1 MTRSAA
7 WFGRRL
13 SSCYPS
19 TSTSSF
25 FLRRPRILLN
35 FPSGSGEPSANQVG
49 TRCHLAL
56 MSYFSLTVLHISPP
70 HLPVHVIRTNYRPV
84 PLSHNLWAG
93 GKLHKILEGKGAF
106 DPKGYTAAAHA
117 LLPASAREAAEKG
130 KKGEKKKTT
139 ASGKTIPTGKPS
151 SGSKHSSWQQQ
162 GSKQDWISL
171 VRFLEREGLM
181 PTVTFSFS
189 KRKCEELA
197 DSLRSLDLN
206 TQQEKNLVQ
215 SFSIQTV
222 NRLSPQDQILPQ
234 VIKTVEMVKRGI
246 AGRSCLN
253 TQPRIFLTLTLA
265 DKLQFIMVDCC
276 RY

>member
-1 MTRSAA
+1 MPASSSTLTRIIETIQ
-7 WFGRRL
+7 
-13 SSCYPS
+13 S
-19 TSTSSF
+19 TF
-25 FLRRPRILLN
+25 Q
-35 FPSGSGEPSANQVG
+35 SGSAEPSANQVDARFQLVP
-49 TRCHLAL
+49 TASRLLCVTYLTHL
-56 MSYFSLTVLHISPP
+56 S
-70 HLPVHVIRTNYRPV
+70 VHVIRTNYRPV

-106 DPKGYTAAAHA
+106 ETKGYTAAAHA
-117 LLPASAREAAEKG
+117 LLPTAAREAAEMG

-139 ASGKTIPTGKPS
+139 ASGKTIPTNKPS
-151 SGSKHSSWQQQ
+151 SGSRHSSWQQQ

-171 VRFLEREGLM
+171 VRYLEREGLM

-206 TQQEKNLVQ
+206 TQQEKNAVQ
-215 SFSIQTV
+215 SFAIQTV

-246 AGRSCLN
+246 AGRLFCW
-253 TQPRIFLTLTLA
+253 FG
-265 DKLQFIMVDCC
+265 
-276 RY
+276 